1 MNPILAVVLTSL
13 LVGGTACSGAR
24 ASGESFKSPA
34 VARHAVRGDSPWLE
48 DAPSRRAAGDE
59 AAPTGSGDESES
71 SGDGDDLGDE
81 GSDDFG
87 EEGGDDAGGDDGLE
101 TTIDFGE
108 EDLGGE
114 EDWEDEED
122 QSNP

>member
-24 ASGESFKSPA
+24 ASGESSRSPA
-34 VARHAVRGDSPWLE
+34 VARHAARGDSPWWE

-59 AAPTGSGDESES
+59 APATGAGEESES
-71 SGDGDDLGDE
+71 SDDGDDLGDE

-87 EEGGDDAGGDDGLE
+87 DESGDDAAGEDDSE

-108 EDLGGE
+108 DDLGGD

-122 QSNP
+122 QG